1 MTRLRELMIEELRRR
16 NFAESTIRAY
26 VRGVEH
32 FSQYFH
38 RRPDQL
44 GPEHIRR
51 VAPKV
56 SLQKQ
61 YAETTLQRN
70 VALRLGLRIG
80 TNHLGFLSGFW
91 KLNDAES
98 VNFHCVPNQVLYPAE
113 KSLHCRF
120 RTPLTVL
127 TVHLIP

>member
-16 NFAESTIRAY
+16 NFAETAIRSY
-26 VRGVEH
+26 VHGVEH

-80 TNHLGFLSGFW
+80 TNHSGFLGGFW
-91 KLNDAES
+91 ELNDAEP
-98 VNFHCVPNQVLYPAE
+98 VNFHCVPNQV
-113 KSLHCRF
+113 R
-120 RTPLTVL
+120 
-127 TVHLIP
+127 